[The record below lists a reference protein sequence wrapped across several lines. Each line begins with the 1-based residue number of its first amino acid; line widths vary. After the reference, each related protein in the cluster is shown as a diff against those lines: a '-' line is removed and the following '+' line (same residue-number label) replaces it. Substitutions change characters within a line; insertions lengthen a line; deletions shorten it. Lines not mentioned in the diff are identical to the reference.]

1 MSGGVYYTNP
11 LQGEDY
17 SYAVGDTSHVGF
29 YDSASG
35 GSSIGSPD
43 IPQDPKEC
51 NNLTQ
56 YDQFQPYLYQY
67 ETPEMYHASH
77 LAATI
82 ELKIED
88 LYDDVDLRTK
98 RATSTAG
105 ANPATSQIHSR
116 RRAQNRASQR
126 AFRNRKEKHVKE
138 VEARLQELEGKYR
151 DLSESYESL
160 QTEYVVAKQELE
172 KLTAEERSQSQS
184 ESPRPSFVLPD
195 GELDG
200 GTGEEDLSNI
210 LFENEVFSFETV
222 SQ

>member
-1 MSGGVYYTNP
+1 MSGGSYYTNP

-17 SYAVGDTSHVGF
+17 SYAVVDSSHVGF

-43 IPQDPKEC
+43 ISKDPKEY

-56 YDQFQPYLYQY
+56 YDQFQPYLFQY
-67 ETPEMYHASH
+67 ETPEMYHASQ

-98 RATSTAG
+98 RPPTTAG
-105 ANPATSQIHSR
+105 ANPATSQVHSR

-160 QTEYVVAKQELE
+160 QTEYVLAKQELE
-172 KLTAEERSQSQS
+172 KLTAKERSQSQS
-184 ESPRPSFVLPD
+184 KSPTPSFVLPD
-195 GELDG
+195 TGFDG
-200 GTGEEDLSNI
+200 GTGEDLSNI
-210 LFENEVFSFETV
+210 LFENEVFSLETV
-222 SQ
+222 PQ